1 MVLMSSLAEGSDR
14 IAAKIAMERFGMGLV
29 VPLPLPYELY
39 QSDFETW
46 ESMAEFREL
55 VGKADYYFELP
66 MRFGTL
72 EELARKNSGDTNP
85 LRDQQYALVG
95 AYVVERCDELI
106 TVYDGAPR
114 REKGERG
121 RWSNG
126 ADRDSCPRPITSRG
140 VSSRCRRSHSRW

>member
-1 MVLMSSLAEGSDR
+1 
-14 IAAKIAMERFGMGLV
+14 MGLV

-72 EELARKNSGDTNP
+72 EELARKTPATPIPCAISSM
-85 LRDQQYALVG
+85 
-95 AYVVERCDELI
+95 
-106 TVYDGAPR
+106 
-114 REKGERG
+114 
-121 RWSNG
+121 RWSARMSSNG
-126 ADRDSCPRPITSRG
+126 
-140 VSSRCRRSHSRW
+140 VMN

>member
-1 MVLMSSLAEGSDR
+1 
-14 IAAKIAMERFGMGLV
+14 MGLV

-106 TVYDGAPR
+106 AVYDGAPAAGEGGTGQVVEWR
-114 REKGERG
+114 RQGFVPEAYHIKGSFFSLPEITQ
-121 RWSNG
+121 
-126 ADRDSCPRPITSRG
+126 PIAIDPMG
-140 VSSRCRRSHSRW
+140 VQETAGCS